1 MLRIK
6 RRHLPGCKHTKQI
19 AKCMCPIHVDG
30 MHEGKRTRY
39 SLDTSNWEEASR
51 KLLEI
56 TSGSE
61 KKDSSVVDA
70 AKDFI
75 EDCER
80 RELAA
85 SGVKKY
91 KEVLEQL
98 NLHCAGRAITTVRA
112 LDYSAVKTFIT
123 KLQDSALVQGKKI
136 ERLRTFFRHC
146 MDSGWCETNPAANV
160 KKPKVTNK
168 PVQPFTTE
176 EVAAIIKATDSYPTK
191 NSYGHD
197 NPARMKAFVLTL
209 RYTGLRIGD
218 AVKLSRAQVRNGR
231 VLLYTTKTG
240 APIYLPLAPLLLD
253 ALKAIQTDSAYYFWT
268 GTVGKGS
275 LNTWDR
281 GFRKVLKLAGV
292 KGHAHMF
299 RHSLAIELLEK
310 GFPVEHV
317 AAILGNSPAIVHK
330 HYSPWVKSRQ
340 TALDAAV
347 RSVWV
352 SDTAQT

>member
-1 MLRIK
+1 MLKIK
-6 RRHLPGCKHTKQI
+6 RRHLPTCKSTKPN
-19 AKCMCPIHVDG
+19 AKCMCPVWVDG
-30 MHEGKRTRY
+30 MNEGKRTRY
-39 SLDTSNWEEASR
+39 SLDTCNWEDASR

-56 TSGSE
+56 TTGSE
-61 KKDSSVVDA
+61 KKNSSVVDA
-70 AKDFI
+70 VKDFI
-75 EDCER
+75 KDCER

-98 NLHCAGRAITTVRA
+98 KLYCAGRAITTVRA
-112 LDYSAVKTFIT
+112 IDYSAVKTFIT
-123 KLQDSALVQGKKI
+123 ELQGSTLIQGKKI

-146 MDSGWCETNPAANV
+146 LDCGWCETNPAANV
-160 KKPKVTNK
+160 KKPKVLNK
-168 PVQPFTTE
+168 PVQPFTAE
-176 EVAAIIKATDSYPTK
+176 QVAAIIKATDSYPER
-191 NSYGHD
+191 NSFGH
-197 NPARMKAFVLTL
+197 NNRARMKAFVLTL

-240 APIYLPLAPLLLD
+240 APIYLPLAPVLQD
-253 ALKAIQTDSAYYFWT
+253 ALKAIENGTPYYYWT
-268 GTVGKGS
+268 GTGGKGS

-299 RHSLAIELLEK
+299 RHTLAIELLER
-310 GFPVEHV
+310 GFKVEQV
-317 AAILGNSPAIVHK
+317 AAILGNSPAIVYK

-340 TALDAAV
+340 DALDEAV
-347 RSVWV
+347 MSMW
-352 SDTAQT
+352 T